1 MKTFIIFSSVDWFS
15 FRQMHHQ
22 LTDSLVSDNYK
33 VLFVDNTGVRNVK
46 ITDYKR
52 VFDRLKN
59 FFNSLGGFKVI
70 NSNLTVLSPIIFPS
84 PYSKF
89 FILINTFI
97 LRYFLNKWGKL
108 FNLNETII
116 ITFLPTP
123 LISNLVEKLQP
134 KLCLYYCANNMSEG
148 SSGAKK
154 LKKYENNFIKRSN
167 IVFTI
172 SKNLFENSKKINPK
186 TFNIPPGVDFDR
198 FRNFEKK
205 TNILEDINNPI
216 IGYIGALS
224 DVLDYDLILKI
235 ANKFKH
241 TSIVLIGPN
250 LVNNK
255 KIINIENIY
264 LLGEVENKLLPNFLD
279 KFNIAL
285 IPYLKNS
292 FTDSVYSCKT
302 SEYLSLGLPV
312 VSTNIDEIVN
322 FNKEENNIID
332 IGNNHQEFLD
342 HLKNN
347 IDNLNN
353 DQKYHDRIKVAEK
366 NSWKSRYKKLSQ
378 IVNEES
384 EFIDSQRERK
394 KYILDKTI
402 SYFKRLNLIK
412 ILTYSFIFYLL
423 LFKTPFFN
431 FVGNKLILEEVPV
444 ISDVIVVF
452 SGSGYASYINPSYQQ
467 RAVDV
472 LDYYFKGYA
481 KKIILSS
488 GRDQLISEV
497 EILRSILLNRNVPD
511 EDIIILEEYPT
522 NTLENVILVRK
533 ILKKL
538 NYNSIIFIT
547 GPYHSLRS
555 KLIWQ
560 KNFPEIKVI
569 PVKAIDSPLDEK
581 KLRNFSEIYTICYE
595 YLAIIYNKF
604 KNRL

>member
-1 MKTFIIFSSVDWFS
+1 MKTFIIFSSVDWLS

-172 SKNLFENSKKINPK
+172 SKNLYENSKKINPK

-205 TNILEDINNPI
+205 TNILEDISNPI

-241 TSIVLIGPN
+241 ASIVLIGPN

-255 KIINIENIY
+255 KIKNIENIY

-322 FNKEENNIID
+322 FNQEENNIID
-332 IGNNHQEFLD
+332 IGNNHHEFLD
-342 HLKNN
+342 HIKNN

-384 EFIDSQRERK
+384 EFVDSQRERK

-444 ISDVIVVF
+444 ISDAIVVF

-511 EDIIILEEYPT
+511 EDIIILQEYPT

-533 ILKKL
+533 ILKNL

-569 PVKAIDSPLDEK
+569 PVKAIDSPLNEK